1 MLFLETKK
9 IPFNFQ
15 LRYHLCNPSTSQ
27 CEEYVEHYK
36 NAEGIYEIGGYRLE
50 YEHAL
55 KYTRENIV
63 IEEVTIFINVGLG
76 ADDGF

>member
-1 MLFLETKK
+1 M
-9 IPFNFQ
+9 
-15 LRYHLCNPSTSQ
+15 
-27 CEEYVEHYK
+27 EHYK
-36 NAEGIYEIGGYRLE
+36 NAEGIYEIGGYRLD

-76 ADDGF
+76 ADDGFQIRFDR